1 MKVKFSGTL
10 LRFVDFRREVTIEE
24 AASPHAALQ
33 QLGTQFP
40 KLKPV
45 LFTPDGDVR
54 RVHRVFVSGEQV
66 LGDEFNQPISAS
78 DDLEILTAIA
88 GG

>member
-10 LRFVDFRREVTIEE
+10 LRFVDFRREVTIED
-24 AASPHAALQ
+24 AASPFAALEK
-33 QLGTQFP
+33 LGAQFP

-45 LFTPDGDVR
+45 LFTPEGEVR

-66 LGDEFNQPISAS
+66 LGDEFNREISSS